1 MNDPA
6 TAHGAFAGASFT
18 SLPQREQ
25 DEAAAT
31 AAAALSHEH
40 TPTANGNSRK
50 RKATSSLP
58 GSRGVANLTPEQL
71 QKKRANDREAQRAI
85 RQRTKDT
92 IDTLANR
99 IKELENQQPFQ
110 ELQKV
115 VQERDRALQ
124 ECEELKKKLATVA
137 SVVGGNNGGQQQ
149 AQQGQ
154 QQPNL
159 HGRFDVFDLFIDPS
173 LLTESDT
180 ELAAV
185 TAQQSPLPPLNTASP
200 YSQSA
205 SAGAP
210 YEQQQHIHPDLRSPR
225 STTNSSPS
233 SQVAS
238 VSSAYHSDGPAL
250 RRWSSNIEHQ
260 PSPNYA
266 PINGLSYEQRLPPPA
281 PMQPQSNGERL
292 GLAYVLEP
300 KQHANK
306 TPPTIPPPPQYTSS
320 PVVRAEPLHLR
331 LPNNSPPSCPLDSL
345 LLDFLAGRR
354 QKIASG
360 VPVRD
365 VAGPE
370 YPYFYALVDP
380 SAVYSKYCHPVSAL
394 LIDILSKF
402 PAYDALP
409 EKVAVLYIMFVVLRW
424 QICPC
429 EKCFEQIPQWAR
441 PTKEQLEIAHPA
453 WYDYVPW
460 YVDHSQSQPRQTLTT
475 YPTTNTPPRPIIRT
489 NLTLTRRV
497 NFEDFFI
504 PFTSR
509 QCLNWPYP
517 KSQVLIPTTPS
528 HAPAANPDDPN
539 ALSMNPVFESHLRV
553 LGNWSLGSQF
563 QIDLAELID
572 ESVRIEDGL
581 MPG

>member
-1 MNDPA
+1 
-6 TAHGAFAGASFT
+6 
-18 SLPQREQ
+18 
-25 DEAAAT
+25 
-31 AAAALSHEH
+31 
-40 TPTANGNSRK
+40 
-50 RKATSSLP
+50 
-58 GSRGVANLTPEQL
+58 VANLTPEQL

-137 SVVGGNNGGQQQ
+137 SVIGGNNSGQHQS
-149 AQQGQ
+149 QQGQ

-159 HGRFDVFDLFIDPS
+159 HGMFDPFDLLIDPS
-173 LLTESDT
+173 LLTQSDA

-185 TAQQSPLPPLNTASP
+185 TAQQSPLPPLNTASGPQP
-200 YSQSA
+200 YPQPT

-210 YEQQQHIHPDLRSPR
+210 YEQQHIHPDLRSPR
-225 STTNSSPS
+225 SATTSSPG
-233 SQVAS
+233 SQAAS

-250 RRWSSNIEHQ
+250 PRWSPSIEHQ
-260 PSPNYA
+260 PSQNYA
-266 PINGLSYEQRLPPPA
+266 PINGLSYEQRMPPPA
-281 PMQPQSNGERL
+281 PMQSQSNGERL

-300 KQHANK
+300 KQHASK
-306 TPPTIPPPPQYTSS
+306 TSPTIPPPPQYTSS
-320 PVVRAEPLHLR
+320 PVHRPEPLYLR

-360 VPVRD
+360 IPVRD

-370 YPYFYALVDP
+370 YPYFYALVEP
-380 SAVYSKYCHPVSAL
+380 SAAYSKYCHPVSAL

-409 EKVAVLYIMFVVLRW
+409 EKVAVLYIMFLILRW
-424 QICPC
+424 EICPC

-441 PTKEQLEIAHPA
+441 PTKEQLEISHPA
-453 WYDYVPW
+453 WYDHVPW
-460 YVDHSQSQPRQTLTT
+460 YVGQFPPQSQPQTQDQNSCATQLTI
-475 YPTTNTPPRPIIRT
+475 YPRPIIRT
-489 NLTLTRRV
+489 NLILTRQV
-497 NFEDFFI
+497 KFENFFI

-517 KSQVLIPTTPS
+517 KDQVLIPTPS
-528 HAPAANPDDPN
+528 NAPAANPDDRN
-539 ALSMNPVFESHLRV
+539 ALSMNAVFESHLRE

-563 QIDLAELID
+563 QIDLPELID
-572 ESVRIEDGL
+572 ESVRVEDGL

>member
-1 MNDPA
+1 MNHP
-6 TAHGAFAGASFT
+6 TAAPGGFAGASFT
-18 SLPQREQ
+18 SLPQGDQ
-25 DEAAAT
+25 NEAAAT

-50 RKATSSLP
+50 RKATSSVP

-137 SVVGGNNGGQQQ
+137 SVVGGSNGGQQQ
-149 AQQGQ
+149 APQGQ

-159 HGRFDVFDLFIDPS
+159 HGMCDPFDQFIDPS
-173 LLTESDT
+173 LLTERDA

-185 TAQQSPLPPLNTASP
+185 TAQQSPLPPLNTASGPQP
-200 YSQSA
+200 YPQQA

-210 YEQQQHIHPDLRSPR
+210 YEQQQQQHIHPDLRSPR
-225 STTNSSPS
+225 SVTISSPG

-238 VSSAYHSDGPAL
+238 VSSAYHSDGPGV
-250 RRWSSNIEHQ
+250 RRWSPGMEHQ
-260 PSPNYA
+260 PNQHYSPT
-266 PINGLSYEQRLPPPA
+266 NGISYEQRLPPPP

-300 KQHANK
+300 KQQIGK
-306 TPPTIPPPPQYTSS
+306 SEPPLAPPPQFTSS
-320 PVVRAEPLHLR
+320 PVARADPLYLR

-354 QKIASG
+354 QKAASG
-360 VPVRD
+360 IPIRE

-370 YPYFYALVDP
+370 YPYFYALVEP
-380 SAVYSKYCHPVSAL
+380 SAVYSKSCHPVSAL

-424 QICPC
+424 EICPC
-429 EKCFEQIPQWAR
+429 EKCFKQIPQWAR

-460 YVDHSQSQPRQTLTT
+460 YVYHLKKKPDPPEDARNRLI
-475 YPTTNTPPRPIIRT
+475 YLYRPTIRR

-497 NFEDFFI
+497 KFEDFFI

-517 KSQVLIPTTPS
+517 KDQVLIPAQP
-528 HAPAANPDDPN
+528 PNPDDPN
-539 ALSMNPVFESHLRV
+539 ALSMNPVFESHLRI
-553 LGNWSLGSQF
+553 LENWSLGSQF
-563 QIDLAELID
+563 RIDLRELID
-572 ESVRIEDGL
+572 ESVRIEDGP
-581 MPG
+581 MAG